1 MNTVDQD
8 VPENDALELPEILG
22 RIRTQLGDL
31 SGEERSLAEYIMLNL
46 EQVPRLSLVQLAEA
60 ARVSPSAVIQFC
72 DDVGCEGF
80 HALHTA
86 LSEIDSVA
94 ASVMFERIDTFDLK
108 HTVQSV
114 FQNIEHTLQ
123 QTLETLNLEDMQ
135 KAVDAIS
142 AAEHVLILGLG
153 TSASVAQE
161 LAFRLEWIGVN
172 CSQYV
177 DPHRQMMAATLLNER
192 DLAIAVSHSGRTKS
206 VVNTLQVAK
215 ERGARTMCITDFDHA
230 PITQQ
235 SDISI
240 CAVHADSSLGVE
252 MVATR
257 AAHLALVDSIAMCVA
272 LRNKERALKS
282 IKLNERLLVNLRY

>member
-1 MNTVDQD
+1 MNDLKQNSLAD
-8 VPENDALELPEILG
+8 EAPELPEILT
-22 RIRTQLGDL
+22 RIRDHLSEL

-46 EQVPRLSLVQLAEA
+46 EQVPRLSLVQLAESA
-60 ARVSPSAVIQFC
+60 EVSPSAVIQFC

-94 ASVMFERIDTFDLK
+94 ASVMFERIDTFDLE

-114 FQNIEHTLQ
+114 FHNIEHTLQ
-123 QTLETLNLEDMQ
+123 QTLETLDMDSMQ
-135 KAVDAIS
+135 RAVDVIS

-161 LAFRLEWIGVN
+161 LAYRLEWIGVN
-172 CSQYV
+172 CGQYV
-177 DPHRQMMAATLLNER
+177 DPHRQLMAATLLTDQ

-206 VVNTLQVAK
+206 VVNALQLAK
-215 ERGARTMCITDFDHA
+215 RRGAKTMCITDFDHA
-230 PITQQ
+230 PLAQEA
-235 SDISI
+235 DICI
-240 CAVHADSSLGVE
+240 CAVHAENSLGVE

-272 LRNKERALKS
+272 LRNKERALAS
-282 IKLNERLLVNLRY
+282 IKLNESLLGNLRY

>member
-1 MNTVDQD
+1 MNTLNQD
-8 VPENDALELPEILG
+8 ETSAGAPELPEILT
-22 RIRTQLGDL
+22 RIRGRLPEL

-46 EQVPRLSLVQLAEA
+46 EQVPRLSLVQLAESA
-60 ARVSPSAVIQFC
+60 QVSPSAVIQFC
-72 DDVGCEGF
+72 DDVGCDGF

-94 ASVMFERIDTFDLK
+94 ASVMFERIDTFDLE

-114 FQNIEHTLQ
+114 FQNIERTLQ
-123 QTLETLNLEDMQ
+123 QTLETLDRASMQ
-135 KAVDAIS
+135 QAVDAI
-142 AAEHVLILGLG
+142 AVAEHVLILGLG

-161 LAFRLEWIGVN
+161 LTYRLEWIGVN
-172 CSQYV
+172 CGQYV
-177 DPHRQMMAATLLNER
+177 DPHRQLMAATLLTER

-206 VVNTLQVAK
+206 VVNALKLAK
-215 ERGARTMCITDFDHA
+215 MRGARTMCITDFDHA

-235 SDISI
+235 ADICI
-240 CAVHADSSLGVE
+240 CAVHAENSLGVE

-257 AAHLALVDSIAMCVA
+257 AAHLALVDCIAMCVA
-272 LRNKERALKS
+272 LRDRERALAS

>member
-1 MNTVDQD
+1 MTAPKPDGTLEGA
-8 VPENDALELPEILG
+8 PELPEILT
-22 RIRTQLGDL
+22 RIRGRLPEL

-46 EQVPRLSLVQLAEA
+46 EQVPRLSLVQLAESA
-60 ARVSPSAVIQFC
+60 QVSPSAVIQFC
-72 DDVGCEGF
+72 DDVGCDGF

-94 ASVMFERIDTFDLK
+94 ASVMFERIDTFDLE

-114 FQNIEHTLQ
+114 FQNIARTLN
-123 QTLETLNLEDMQ
+123 QTLDSLDMESMQ
-135 KAVDAIS
+135 QAVDAIS

-161 LAFRLEWIGVN
+161 LTYRLEWIGVN

-177 DPHRQMMAATLLNER
+177 DPHRQLMAATLLTDR

-206 VVNTLQVAK
+206 VVNSLRLAK
-215 ERGARTMCITDFDHA
+215 KRGAQTMCITDFDHA
-230 PITQQ
+230 PLTEE
-235 SDISI
+235 SDICI
-240 CAVHADSSLGVE
+240 CAVHSENSLGVE

-257 AAHLALVDSIAMCVA
+257 AAHLALVDSIAMAVA
-272 LRNKERALKS
+272 LGNKERALAS